1 MVKDVL
7 NSPCSKGFDVSGWP
21 RQVPGLELWVAPHK
35 RSLCGRVFLASKLAL
50 CASSHT
56 SFACVGHPDVGIVET
71 ELTWATRE
79 PCAVG
84 LKPDS
89 LILADL
95 PRHSRAGLSWS
106 VPLRGSGLENRC
118 EPPE

>member
-1 MVKDVL
+1 MFVRMWGRDNRASPVHGNVVEFWPCPFHAVL
-7 NSPCSKGFDVSGWP
+7 KMPQSIARRFSVAY
-21 RQVPGLELWVAPHK
+21 RLERK
-35 RSLCGRVFLASKLAL
+35 Q
-50 CASSHT
+50 
-56 SFACVGHPDVGIVET
+56 
-71 ELTWATRE
+71 E